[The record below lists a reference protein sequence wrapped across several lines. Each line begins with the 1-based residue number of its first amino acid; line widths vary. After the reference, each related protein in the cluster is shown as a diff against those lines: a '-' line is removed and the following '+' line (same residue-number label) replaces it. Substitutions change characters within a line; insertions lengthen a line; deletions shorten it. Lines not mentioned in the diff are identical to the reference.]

1 MCEESP
7 FGLLR
12 WCCTAQSLVRF
23 QIRSRRNL
31 PGQRRARGRL
41 RSRHHRPHRH
51 SRRFP
56 RRCPRL
62 FCPVAALDAALS
74 STLPTPALAAA
85 IAGSI
90 STALAAALTDAINI
104 ALAQAAPLARR
115 GSACPIA
122 CFGRARSVSRCC
134 DVGRGNTRRAGRL
147 QAVRGWAGPWLGRA
161 C

>member
-1 MCEESP
+1 MNFQERCEESP

-62 FCPVAALDAALS
+62 FCPVAALDGALS

-115 GSACPIA
+115 GFAA
-122 CFGRARSVSRCC
+122 TATWEVVSVAALAALLSR
-134 DVGRGNTRRAGRL
+134 VAALATASSPPR
-147 QAVRGWAGPWLGRA
+147 
-161 C
+161 